1 MKLQTSATLFVALS
15 LVSLACS
22 FNLPVLAQDKVDG
35 PSVEDLQKS
44 KERGLFIEQPSY
56 VRKAVD
62 KSTKVEA
69 SLAPAK
75 LPAKTAEPKAATA
88 TSKPAQ
94 VKASTN
100 QAKPH
105 VAAVKSPSKVA
116 SHKGSPAKPKPVHHT
131 INIIE
136 SQVAKNEPPS
146 SVQTVAYDADA
157 IIDAWLNKTGKTPRY
172 KDGEKMEINV
182 KAHRDC
188 NVTIYDYDGK
198 GKLTQ
203 IFPNNYQQ
211 TSLVK
216 SGQTVSIGG
225 AESEFE
231 YQLSVTP
238 GQKKVNESIFV
249 FAYPVA
255 EAPLSIAM
263 NPTSDSPFRSA
274 DMTPEAYRKL
284 VNESKVFFAR
294 DVKILPKNK
303 STVKTVAADTG
314 AAPNKIEL
322 SLTIEK

>member
-15 LVSLACS
+15 LVSLATC
-22 FNLPVLAQDKVDG
+22 FNLPVLADDKVDG

-56 VRKAVD
+56 VRKAVN
-62 KSTKVEA
+62 KATKVEA
-69 SLAPAK
+69 SVEPTK
-75 LPAKTAEPKAATA
+75 QPAKTIETKTAAA
-88 TSKPAQ
+88 TSKAP
-94 VKASTN
+94 VKVSTT
-100 QAKPH
+100 QAKPK
-105 VAAVKSPSKVA
+105 VAATKASSKVA
-116 SHKGSPAKPKPVHHT
+116 SHKGTIAKPKPVHHT
-131 INIIE
+131 VNIIE
-136 SQVAKNEPPS
+136 SQVAKNEPPADI
-146 SVQTVAYDADA
+146 QTVAYDADA

-211 TSLVK
+211 SSLVK

-263 NPTSDSPFRSA
+263 NTSTNSPFRSA

-303 STVKTVAADTG
+303 SSVKTIAADTG